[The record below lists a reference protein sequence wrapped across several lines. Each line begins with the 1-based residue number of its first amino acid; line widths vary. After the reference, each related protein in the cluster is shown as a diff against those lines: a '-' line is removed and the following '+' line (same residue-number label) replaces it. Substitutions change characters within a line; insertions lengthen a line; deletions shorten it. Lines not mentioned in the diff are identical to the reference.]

1 MYVIINKKTSEIHK
15 FAKVKEAVKYLKEL
29 KEDDT
34 PVTRD
39 ETIDLCNIFAKY
51 KNKIEINYGVSK

>member
-1 MYVIINKKTSEIHK
+1 MYVIVNKKTGKIHK
-15 FAKVKEAVKYLKEL
+15 FAKVKEVVKYLKEL
-29 KEDDT
+29 KQDAT

-51 KNKIEINYGVSK
+51 KNKISIDYGISK